1 MSLPVIALVGRPN
14 VGKSTLFNRLTRTRD
29 ALVADLP
36 GLTRDRIYGKGRVGP
51 RPCIVVDTGGLTGD
65 EEGLEGQMARQ
76 AWRAVEEADVVVF
89 LVDARDGL
97 TAADELVA
105 ERLRRTG
112 KPVVLAVN
120 KAERMSP
127 AVAAAEFHAL
137 GLGEPLAI
145 SAAHGQGVG
154 LLVERA
160 LGMAPVQA
168 GEEAA
173 DGAAGAPEPEGG
185 ETGRVRVA
193 VVGRPNVGKS
203 TLVNRLLG
211 EERMVASDRPGTTR
225 DAVRIDFERDGEAYT
240 LIDTAGVRRRA
251 RVKEAVEKFSVIKA
265 LQAMEAAQV
274 VILVID
280 AREGVT
286 EQDATLLGHAVEAGR
301 GLVVAVNKWDGLAP
315 DQRERVRAEVERRLA
330 FADFAPVRY
339 ISALHG
345 SGLGELMAAVRQVA
359 DSAARR
365 LPTPRLTRVLQEAV
379 TAHPPP
385 LGRGRRRIKLRYA
398 HQGGQNPP
406 VIVIHGTQAER
417 LPAAYQRYL
426 AKRFRE
432 AFGLVGTPLRL
443 ELRSGENPY
452 AGRPTRPRRRPRGRR

>member
-1 MSLPVIALVGRPN
+1 
-14 VGKSTLFNRLTRTRD
+14 
-29 ALVADLP
+29 
-36 GLTRDRIYGKGRVGP
+36 
-51 RPCIVVDTGGLTGD
+51 
-65 EEGLEGQMARQ
+65 
-76 AWRAVEEADVVVF
+76 VVF

-97 TAADELVA
+97 TAADELIA

-112 KPVVLAVN
+112 KPLVLAVN

-160 LGMAPVQA
+160 LAALPGRGEGDA
-168 GEEAA
+168 GGRHEAEAA
-173 DGAAGAPEPEGG
+173 EADP
-185 ETGRVRVA
+185 GRVRVA
-193 VVGRPNVGKS
+193 VIGRPNVGKS

-211 EERMVASDRPGTTR
+211 EDRMVASDRPGTTR

-286 EQDATLLGHAVEAGR
+286 EQDATLLGHAIEAGR
-301 GLVVAVNKWDGLAP
+301 GVVVAVNKWDGLPAE
-315 DQRERVRAEVERRLA
+315 QRARVRAEVERRLA

-345 SGLGELMAAVRQVA
+345 SGLGELLAAVRRVA
-359 DSAARR
+359 ESAARR

-379 TAHPPP
+379 SAHPPP
-385 LGRGRRRIKLRYA
+385 AGRGRRRIKLRYA

-417 LPAAYQRYL
+417 LPAAYRRYL

-443 ELRSGENPY
+443 ELRSADNPY
-452 AGRPTRPRRRPRGRR
+452 AGRSTAGTRRRRG

>member
-51 RPCIVVDTGGLTGD
+51 RPYIVVDTGGLTGE

-105 ERLRRTG
+105 GRLRRTG

-160 LGMAPVQA
+160 LGLAPVEA

-173 DGAAGAPEPEGG
+173 DGAPEPEGG

-251 RVKEAVEKFSVIKA
+251 RVREAVEKFSVIKA

-330 FADFAPVRY
+330 FADFAPVRC

-345 SGLGELMAAVRQVA
+345 SGLGELMAAVREVA
-359 DSAARR
+359 DSSARR

-385 LGRGRRRIKLRYA
+385 LAGGRRRIRLRYA

-417 LPAAYQRYL
+417 LPAAYRRYL

-432 AFGLVGTPLRL
+432 AFGLVGTPIRL

-452 AGRPTRPRRRPRGRR
+452 AGRPPRPRRRPRGRR

>member
-1 MSLPVIALVGRPN
+1 MARLPVIALVGRPN

-36 GLTRDRIYGKGRVGP
+36 GLTRDRIYGRVRLGP
-51 RPCIVVDTGGLTGD
+51 RPAIVVDTGGLTGED
-65 EEGLEGQMARQ
+65 EGLEGGMARQ
-76 AWRAVEEADVVVF
+76 AWRAVEEADVVVL

-97 TAADELVA
+97 TAGDELIA

-112 KPVVLAVN
+112 KPVVVAVN
-120 KAERMSP
+120 KAERLSP

-137 GLGEPLAI
+137 GLGEPVAI

-154 LLVERA
+154 VLLERA
-160 LGMAPVQA
+160 LSLAPSA
-168 GEEAA
+168 EEAQPS
-173 DGAAGAPEPEGG
+173 GEPERT
-185 ETGRVRVA
+185 EDTRRVRVA
-193 VVGRPNVGKS
+193 ILGRPNVGKS
-203 TLVNRLLG
+203 TLVNRLVG
-211 EERMVASDRPGTTR
+211 EERVLASEVPGTTR
-225 DAVRIDFERDGEAYT
+225 DAVRIDFERDGEAFT

-251 RVKEAVEKFSVIKA
+251 RVKEAVEKFSVLKA
-265 LQAMEAAQV
+265 LQAMEQAQV
-274 VILVID
+274 VVLVLD

-286 EQDATLLGHAVEAGR
+286 EQDATLLGHAIEAGR
-301 GLVVAVNKWDGLAP
+301 GVVVAVNKWDGLP
-315 DQRERVRAEVERRLA
+315 PEQRARVRAEVERRLA

-345 SGLGELMAAVRQVA
+345 SGLGELLAAVRQVA

-365 LPTPRLTRVLQEAV
+365 LPTPRLTRVLREAV

-385 LGRGRRRIKLRYA
+385 PGRGRRRIKLRYA

-417 LPAAYQRYL
+417 LPAAYRRYL

-452 AGRPTRPRRRPRGRR
+452 AARAARRR